1 MRSLSCRDRGLLPRG
16 STKMS
21 DNILKFPYKVKRTV
35 KPVPMVCELAA
46 KQFDQILIV
55 GTNAEDGFVQMIT
68 TMKDPAEVL
77 WHLESAK
84 FSIMN
89 GLEEEENDE

>member
-1 MRSLSCRDRGLLPRG
+1 
-16 STKMS
+16 MS
-21 DNILKFPYKVKRTV
+21 DNVIKFPYKDKRTV
-35 KPVPMVCELAA
+35 KPVPLVCELAA
-46 KQFDQILIV
+46 KQFEEILIV

>member
-1 MRSLSCRDRGLLPRG
+1 
-16 STKMS
+16 MS
-21 DNILKFPYKVKRTV
+21 DNVIPFPYKMKRTV
-35 KPVPMVCELAA
+35 KPVPLVCELAA
-46 KQFDQILIV
+46 EQFEQIVVL
-55 GTNAEDGFVQMIT
+55 GSSKEDGLVQMIT

-84 FSIMN
+84 FGIMY

>member
-1 MRSLSCRDRGLLPRG
+1 
-16 STKMS
+16 MS
-21 DNILKFPYKVKRTV
+21 DNILKFPYKVRKTV
-35 KPVPMVCELAA
+35 KPVPLVCEMAA
-46 KQFDQILIV
+46 KQFEQVLIV
-55 GTNAEDGFVQMIT
+55 GTNSEDDSVQMIT

-84 FSIMN
+84 FGIMN

>member
-1 MRSLSCRDRGLLPRG
+1 LPG
-16 STKMS
+16 CSIKMS
-21 DNILKFPYKVKRTV
+21 DNILKFPYKVKRTA
-35 KPVPMVCELAA
+35 KPVPLVCELAA
-46 KQFDQILIV
+46 KQFDQVLIV
-55 GTNAEDGFVQMIT
+55 GTNVEDGSVQMIT

-84 FSIMN
+84 FGIMN

>member
-1 MRSLSCRDRGLLPRG
+1 
-16 STKMS
+16 MS
-21 DNILKFPYKVKRTV
+21 DNVIKFPYKVKRTV

-77 WHLESAK
+77 WHIEAAK
-84 FSIMN
+84 FAIMYDMV
-89 GLEEEENDE
+89 EEEIDE